1 MNKFRK
7 TILIILLITSFGRIA
22 AQDSDSGTY
31 RQLSEF
37 PFVFVSDESI
47 VTPPNITD
55 SLFDVASR
63 GIRFKVNRTDIQADD
78 PFIPLYREKL
88 VPWLKSEE
96 MQLRQV
102 FVKGAASPEGP
113 YKNNV
118 RLSRERTKRLIDF
131 LNKELGER
139 MTARPVDAKSVTED
153 YGRLVQMM
161 REARDPSYEQVN
173 QIWLSCNGDE
183 ACCKRKLMSL
193 EKGKV
198 WQRLKETYFPDL
210 RQARVILWFARK
222 PDAKPRRKPLPR
234 KLARVERFAFA
245 DPIPEVELSV
255 QLPLPVVQQP
265 VEYTRRH
272 LIAARTNLVHDLLV
286 VPQFGFA
293 YGGNLQL
300 EYYPLRGHYTYNI
313 GFTYSNHRHWSEHK
327 FFQVRDLQLEL
338 RRYFKGGGVFKGAYM
353 GLYAEGTIYGI
364 GFSKTKG
371 WEGEGG
377 GGGLSAGYTCAL
389 NRKGNLRLE
398 LSASLGV
405 FYTRY
410 DPYVYGNPLTKEED
424 NLYYYDYHGNTSDFT
439 KRNHQFTW
447 FGPTNVGIQI
457 TYDIIYRKKQ
467 PRYGSLQKGGNR

>member
-1 MNKFRK
+1 MKKLK
-7 TILIILLITSFGRIA
+7 TATLTILLIISVLKTA
-22 AQDSDSGTY
+22 AQESGSGTY
-31 RQLSEF
+31 RQLSDF

-47 VTPPNITD
+47 VTPPTITD
-55 SLFDVASR
+55 SLFDAASR
-63 GIRFKVNRTDIQADD
+63 GIRFKVNRTDIQSND

-113 YKNNV
+113 YQNNV
-118 RLSRERTKRLIDF
+118 RLSRERTQRLIDF
-131 LNKELGER
+131 LNTELGER
-139 MTARPVDAKSVTED
+139 MTARPVDAKSITED
-153 YGRLVQMM
+153 YGLLVRMM
-161 REARDPSYEQVN
+161 RQANDPSYDQVN
-173 QIWLSCNGDE
+173 RIWLSCNGDE
-183 ACCKRKLMSL
+183 ACCKRELMAL
-193 EKGKV
+193 ENGKV
-198 WQRLKETYFPDL
+198 WKRLKETYFPDL

-222 PDAKPRRKPLPR
+222 PEAKPRYR
-234 KLARVERFAFA
+234 
-245 DPIPEVELSV
+245 PITLRPTGPEHYEFSKHYQETSLGTLQPS
-255 QLPLPVVQQP
+255 P
-265 VEYTRRH
+265 VEIPLEYSRRH

-313 GFTYSNHRHWSEHK
+313 GFTYSNHHHWDDHK
-327 FFQVRDLQLEL
+327 FFQMRDLQLEL
-338 RRYFKGGGVFKGAYM
+338 RRYFRGGGEFKGTYL
-353 GLYAEGTIYGI
+353 GVYAEGTVYGI

-371 WEGEGG
+371 WQGEGG
-377 GGGLSAGYTCAL
+377 GGGLTLGYTCAL

-398 LSASLGV
+398 LSASLGL

-410 DPYVYGNPLTKEED
+410 DPYVYGNPLTSEED
-424 NLYYYDYHGNTSDFT
+424 DLYYYDYKGNSSDFT

-447 FGPTNVGIQI
+447 FGPTNAGIHL

-467 PRYGSLQKGGNR
+467 LRTASQQKGGKL